1 MKYGI
6 NDVTVLLTWTPEKG
20 VIYNVNTEPETAIS
34 IIAKSSA
41 QLIII
46 VPYNTHYNV
55 NIETIMCGRN
65 STSISTAF
73 EIYYGEL

>member
-6 NDVTVLLTWTPEKG
+6 NDVTVLLTLTPEKG
-20 VIYNVNTEPETAIS
+20 VIYNVSTEPELTIS

-41 QLIII
+41 QLI

-55 NIETIMCGRN
+55 NIDSEAINMCGQN
-65 STSISTAF
+65 SINTAF

>member
-6 NDVTVLLTWTPEKG
+6 NNVIVYLTWTPEKG
-20 VIYNVNTEPETAIS
+20 VAYNVSTEPELTIS
-34 IIAKSSA
+34 IIAKSSD
-41 QLIII
+41 QLI

-55 NIETIMCGRN
+55 NIETIMCGQN
-65 STSISTAF
+65 SISTAF